1 MVEAIEIKNLKK
13 EYKNFKLNI
22 EELKVKEG
30 FITGFIGPNGSGK
43 TTTIKAIM
51 NMIKYDEGDILVL
64 GENISDN
71 PKLKESIGFVGDV
84 CGFLEE
90 SKLRNIKTSVSRFYT
105 NWDENLY
112 NRLINKFNINE
123 TLVYGKL
130 SKGQKKQFELT
141 MALSIKPKIIIMDE
155 PTASLDPIVRSEFLE
170 LLQEEMEKENL
181 TIFYSTHVTSDLE
194 KCADYIVFI
203 YKGKVILYGEKDE
216 ILEKHSIIKGKKEL
230 LDNETRKYLISIK
243 TNGFGFEGLTSN
255 KKEAFEIF
263 GNEVIYEK
271 PTLEDI
277 MLYYTRRD

>member
-43 TTTIKAIM
+43 TTTIKSIM
-51 NMIKYDEGDILVL
+51 NMIKYDKGEILVL

-71 PKLKESIGFVGDV
+71 HKVKEAIGFVGDV

-90 SKLRNIKTSVSRFYT
+90 SKLKNIKTSVSRFYT

-216 ILEKHSIIKGKKEL
+216 ILEKHSIIKGKKEF

-243 TNGFGFEGLTSN
+243 ANGFGFEGLTSN